1 MTHFHSVSRVC
12 PSHCLACFG
21 NFFAKY
27 LRMLFPP
34 NFGKQMR
41 AHFYTLNSLVM
52 DDENVQ
58 MKGIVVVGFI
68 EQLSKL
74 DLALQ
79 WNLAKMRSAFPI
91 RFAAVHFCY
100 KKTQSLQAISILMLA
115 ISKATRKRMRWHNG
129 TCDGRKERID
139 CSLFRCL
146 NSCHPPFPIL

>member
-1 MTHFHSVSRVC
+1 
-12 PSHCLACFG
+12 
-21 NFFAKY
+21 
-27 LRMLFPP
+27 
-34 NFGKQMR
+34 MR

-52 DDENVQ
+52 YDENVQ
-58 MKGIVVVGFI
+58 TKGIVVVGFI

-91 RFAAVHFCY
+91 RFTGVHFCY

-129 TCDGRKERID
+129 TCDGRKQRID
-139 CSLFRCL
+139 CLLFWYL
-146 NSCHPPFPIL
+146 NSCPLVPNFYRRPPRMHVLSSNIWDPSDESTIDS